1 MNKTLEEHNKE
12 QREEFEKKFI
22 PQDILIEDFGNAI
35 GKRDEKMWKF
45 IETQNKAL
53 LKKEKERVGK
63 VIEGIE
69 RTGSILEEVRNGVSH
84 PETYNQALKDLKQA
98 LCK

>member
-53 LKKEKERVGK
+53 LKKERERVK
-63 VIEGIE
+63 EVIDE
-69 RTGSILEEVRNGVSH
+69 RKCIKPDGNNTFKAGFEYAKSSI
-84 PETYNQALKDLKQA
+84 KQA

>member
-1 MNKTLEEHNKE
+1 MSILSEHNKE
-12 QREEFEKKFI
+12 QKNEFEKKFFMTDGRI
-22 PQDILIEDFGNAI
+22 ATAQIVDL
-35 GKRDEKMWKF
+35 WQF

-53 LKKEKERVGK
+53 LLKEKERVGE
-63 VIEGIE
+63 VIDGME